1 MRALSSASRHGKKVN
16 DLEGVPSKTQVV
28 EKLRLY
34 QAPGIAR

>member
-1 MRALSSASRHGKKVN
+1 MRALSPASRHGKKVN

-28 EKLRLY
+28 EKLHLY